1 MSKAGRKLWEIGDRL
16 FAEKQPWD
24 SLNDEIATWF
34 WPASANATHTISPG
48 EEFTDHLV
56 DSKPSQIFRD
66 LANALGSMLRPPD
79 LDWFRLTVNS
89 DAVKN
94 STAARQK
101 LESMTRTTRAA
112 MYAGDANYVRS
123 TKQSDFD
130 FALSGNS
137 VKSITN
143 NEFNNGLYFQTWR
156 LKDCAWVENQWGMVD
171 HLHRKMKIYA
181 IDMEKMFGADKLPD
195 AVKSNLGNNK
205 PYEKHEVRHVAVP
218 ADFYNP
224 ERKFPKNTKFASV
237 YLTSEGDILK
247 ESPEPEFPYVVSRWQ
262 TVCGWPY
269 AYSPATMVALPDARL
284 VQRIAA
290 SIIEATEK
298 STEPPLVATNQ
309 SILGPV
315 SLSAGSIT
323 WVDSEYDERLGPAV
337 RPLDLGKNAGLG
349 QALLDRKVAEL
360 SGLFFLDKFSL
371 PDTRERTATEVRL
384 LYQEFIR
391 GTLPI
396 FEPMERE
403 SIGAEVDL
411 SVSRLMRLGAYGDNF
426 PVELSGQDLTYEF
439 ENPLREA
446 RSRMVVEQ
454 YQESIGVI
462 GAAAQFD
469 PSVVSAINATKM
481 FRDVMNVVAP
491 SDWLYTEKEAQQRQ
505 EAAQEAS
512 EDQNILT
519 DLSEGA
525 RTARE
530 VALAAKDLSSV
541 TGAGGGNA

>member
-1 MSKAGRKLWEIGDRL
+1 MSKSGRNLWEMGDRF

-34 WPASANATHTISPG
+34 WPASADATSTISPG

-79 LDWFRLTVNS
+79 LDWFSLTVNR
-89 DAVKN
+89 DDIKN

-101 LESMTRTTRAA
+101 LEAMTRTTRAA
-112 MYAGDANYVRS
+112 MYAGDAGYIRA
-123 TKQSDFD
+123 TKQGDFD
-130 FALSGNS
+130 FALTGNS
-137 VKSITN
+137 VKSVMN
-143 NEFNNGLYFQTWR
+143 NRYNNGLYYQTWR
-156 LKDCAWVENQWGMVD
+156 LKDCAWCEDQWGVVNN
-171 HLHRKMKIYA
+171 LHRKMKLCA
-181 IDMEKMFGADKLPD
+181 IDMKSMFDEEKLPE
-195 AVKSNLGNNK
+195 AVKENLRNNK
-205 PYEKHEVRHVAVP
+205 PYAKHEVRHVALP
-218 ADFYNP
+218 IDLYEP
-224 ERKFPKNTKFASV
+224 DRKFPPSARFASV
-237 YLTSEGDILK
+237 YLTNKGDVLK
-247 ESPEPEFPYVVSRWQ
+247 ETPEPEFPYVVSRWQ

-269 AYSPATMVALPDARL
+269 GYSPATMVALPDARL

-298 STEPPLVATNQ
+298 STEPPLIATNQ

-349 QALLDRKVAEL
+349 QGLLDRKVAEMA
-360 SGLFFLDKFSL
+360 GVFFLDKFTL
-371 PDTRERTATEVRL
+371 PDTRNRTATEVRL

-391 GTLPI
+391 STLPI

-403 SIGAEVDL
+403 SIGAEIDL
-411 SVSRLMRLGAYGDNF
+411 SVSKLMRLGAYGEDF
-426 PVELSGQDLTYEF
+426 PEELQGNDLTYEF
-439 ENPLREA
+439 KNPLRDA
-446 RSRMVVEQ
+446 RDRMVVEQ

-469 PSVVSAINATKM
+469 PSVVSAINAKKM

-491 SDWLYTEKEAQQRQ
+491 SDWLYTEKEAQERQ
-505 EAAQEAS
+505 DAAQEEQA
-512 EDQNILT
+512 DQNL
-519 DLSEGA
+519 LSELSQGA
-525 RTARE
+525 TTARE
-530 VALAAKDLSSV
+530 VALAAKELSGV
-541 TGAGGGNA
+541 TGAGDTNA